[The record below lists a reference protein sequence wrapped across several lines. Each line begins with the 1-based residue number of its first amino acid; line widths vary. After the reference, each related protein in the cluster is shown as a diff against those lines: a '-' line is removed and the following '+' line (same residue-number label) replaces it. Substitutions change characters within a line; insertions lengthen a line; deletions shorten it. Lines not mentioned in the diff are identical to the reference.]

1 MSTLSYIQEDL
12 IDIIQ
17 NDSYRP
23 RLTTWVNNAILE
35 IARDFELPPLK
46 MIKPIY
52 FWLYQD
58 AWYYPMPSLQPAWAS
73 GASYVARVVFTEDNP
88 IPGTTPVVP
97 ATPASFG
104 SLVYD
109 ATSDKVYQCI
119 TSHTSSAGDLP
130 LSTSSKWRPLYST
143 NVTYHKKVTGARSY
157 NNNWEVIPVSYEM
170 AIIENLD
177 GQHHDTGDTVE
188 QIGVEDKFLG
198 SYPRVNDVVSMY
210 FYRMPVP
217 MSKPNDVPD
226 GVDDEFICDVL
237 IPRVVVRNFRI
248 INQMAIR
255 PLLQNLK
262 YWEDVQKHGEET
274 MKLKLVK
281 SKAIEK
287 RGGSDPLP

>member
-1 MSTLSYIQEDL
+1 MGTLAYIQEDL

-17 NDSYRP
+17 NDAYRP
-23 RLTTWVNNAILE
+23 RLTSWVNNAMLE

-46 MIKPIY
+46 VLKPIY
-52 FWLYQD
+52 YWLYQD
-58 AWYYPMPSLQPAWAS
+58 AWYYPMPELQVAWAS
-73 GASYVARVVFTEDNP
+73 GVVYTARVVFTEDNP

-97 ATPASFG
+97 VAQASIG

-109 ATSDKVYQCI
+109 ATSDRVYQCI
-119 TSHTSSAGDLP
+119 TSHTSAGGDAP
-130 LSTSSKWRPLYST
+130 LSTNAKWRPLYST
-143 NVTYHKKVTGARSY
+143 NLTYHKKVTGARSY
-157 NNNWEVIPVSYEM
+157 NNYWEVIPVSYEM

-188 QIGVEDKFLG
+188 QIAVEHKFMG

-210 FYRMPVP
+210 FYRQPVP
-217 MSKPNDVPD
+217 MSRLNDIPD
-226 GVDDEFICDVL
+226 GLDDEFHCDVL

-255 PLLQNLK
+255 PLLQNLT
-262 YWEDVQKHGEET
+262 YWEKVQTEGEEK